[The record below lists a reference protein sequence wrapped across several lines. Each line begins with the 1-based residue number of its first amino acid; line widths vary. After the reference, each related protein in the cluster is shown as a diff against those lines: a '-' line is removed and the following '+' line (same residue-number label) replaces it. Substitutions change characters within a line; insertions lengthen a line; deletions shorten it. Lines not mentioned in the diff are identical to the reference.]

1 MRRRKKLIFG
11 GTGMAVLL
19 LVLTATTMGITTRF
33 VTPTD
38 VSQENLD
45 GERINLEGRVTAMN
59 DSGETLRFEVFDENA
74 SVPVVYDGTTP
85 ETMGNGRIVVAKGV
99 YEDGRVEAQKLSVR
113 AHEGTDRPESS
124 K

>member
-19 LVLTATTMGITTRF
+19 LVLTATTMGTTTRF
-33 VTPTD
+33 VSPTD

-74 SVPVVYDGTTP
+74 SVPVVHDGTTP
-85 ETMGNGRIVVAKGV
+85 ETMGKGRIVVAKGV
-99 YEDGRVEAQKLSVR
+99 YKDGRVEAQKLSVR
-113 AHEGTDRPESS
+113 AHEGSERPESS

>member
-1 MRRRKKLIFG
+1 
-11 GTGMAVLL
+11 MAVLL